1 MTRSLVLSM
10 ALMVMGMSWSAA
22 ADEPLTK
29 VPDRATLEKTFE
41 QTMSG
46 ATLVGHFT
54 TTGKEDK
61 TLKEEKYTI
70 SKVSKVKDDLWL
82 FNVRIQYGN
91 HDATLPLTLEVK
103 WSGDTPVIT
112 LTDFAVPGFGSFT
125 CRVLVY
131 RDQYAGTWSASDHGG
146 HLFGRIVKEKPAESK

>member
-1 MTRSLVLSM
+1 MIRTCASWFA
-10 ALMVMGMSWSAA
+10 ALLLCATGAIGA
-22 ADEPLTK
+22 EGPLTK
-29 VPDRATLEKTFE
+29 VPDRDALEKTFE

-54 TTGKEDK
+54 VTGKEDK
-61 TLKEEKYTI
+61 ALKEEKYTI
-70 SKVSKVKDDLWL
+70 SSVKKVGDDLWL
-82 FNVRIQYGN
+82 FNVRIQYGT

-112 LTDFAVPGFGSFT
+112 LTDFAVPGFGKFT

-131 RDQYAGTWSASDHGG
+131 RDQYAGTWRGGDHGG
-146 HLFGRIVKEKPAESK
+146 HLFGKIVKETKAEAK